1 MVEIVHLYHQ
11 IISTTKWERETST
24 SFTKDQA
31 QVIANDIGLFSCLA
45 FVCFSHV
52 HVASVTRMSRH
63 VCFSHAYV
71 TSRLLKSRLLKS
83 RVCHITFASVTHM
96 SRHVCLSHICLC
108 HAYVTSRLLKSRLLM
123 SCLLYVLTIVS
134 TNWLGIGYWTLLLL
148 FHVWMLIKGHWPFS
162 QLLLLFLLFSFPLS
176 QFRSGLDSECHT
188 LSSARSITH
197 SGIETVSSL
206 NACLCI
212 ISLYF
217 VWLSLHVL
225 SFPFSNICWST
236 SFLLQV
242 VLPSVPLFHALS
254 RPRMVLHPFTPAGHV
269 LFIIS
274 FICCYSVLFC

>member
-1 MVEIVHLYHQ
+1 M
-11 IISTTKWERETST
+11 
-24 SFTKDQA
+24 
-31 QVIANDIGLFSCLA
+31 
-45 FVCFSHV
+45 
-52 HVASVTRMSRH
+52 
-63 VCFSHAYV
+63 
-71 TSRLLKSRLLKS
+71 LLQS
-83 RVCHITFASVTHM
+83 RVCHVTFASAMHMSRRVCLSHVCSSHAYITFASVTHM

-217 VWLSLHVL
+217 VWLSCGW
-225 SFPFSNICWST
+225 P
-236 SFLLQV
+236 
-242 VLPSVPLFHALS
+242 
-254 RPRMVLHPFTPAGHV
+254 
-269 LFIIS
+269 FIIIIS
-274 FICCYSVLFC
+274 KALTTRTI